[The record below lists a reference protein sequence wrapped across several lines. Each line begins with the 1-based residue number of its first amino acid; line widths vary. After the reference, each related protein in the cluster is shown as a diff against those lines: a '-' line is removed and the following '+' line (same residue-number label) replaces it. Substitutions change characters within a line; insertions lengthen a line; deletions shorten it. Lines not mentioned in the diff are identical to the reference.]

1 MIQGNSDCKIPK
13 NLQTNYERDEKFI
26 NLVPLSGKRF
36 ENYEKDEM
44 KNLSLIPLS

>member
-1 MIQGNSDCKIPK
+1 MIQGNSECKIPK
-13 NLQTNYERDEKFI
+13 NYERDEKFV